1 MIKPLILFCFFGLLI
16 ESSGAILYVA
26 TDGNDLSEGTLINPL
41 ATLNEAVNRMDTG
54 DTCIFRGGRYRQ
66 SLVLSNKDN
75 LTFRAYENEQV
86 IFDGT
91 TPLATSWTQY
101 SGNIYQ
107 TPVSADFWQLF
118 ADEQMMMPARWP
130 NAALSDESVW
140 DQPGHWAKV
149 IYSSSKTDFVDD
161 PTAHSNLEQLNF
173 SVQGSIAVLA
183 VGSFKSYAREILTHT
198 AGSPNFT
205 VSAVGNRK
213 ASNYQYYFLEGLLEF
228 VDSRANGI

>member
-1 MIKPLILFCFFGLLI
+1 MFTRFFDRVVWCHFLCC
-16 ESSGAILYVA
+16 
-26 TDGNDLSEGTLINPL
+26 TDGNISSEGTLNNPL

-91 TPLATSWTQY
+91 TLITSWTQY

-118 ADEQMMMPARWP
+118 AGEQMMMPARWP
-130 NAALSDESVW
+130 NAALSDESAWISRVI
-140 DQPGHWAKV
+140 KV

-183 VGSFKSYAREILTHT
+183 VGSFKSYAREILNHT
-198 AGSPNFT
+198 AGSQT
-205 VSAVGNRK
+205 LRS
-213 ASNYQYYFLEGLLEF
+213 QLW
-228 VDSRANGI
+228 GIERRVIINIIF